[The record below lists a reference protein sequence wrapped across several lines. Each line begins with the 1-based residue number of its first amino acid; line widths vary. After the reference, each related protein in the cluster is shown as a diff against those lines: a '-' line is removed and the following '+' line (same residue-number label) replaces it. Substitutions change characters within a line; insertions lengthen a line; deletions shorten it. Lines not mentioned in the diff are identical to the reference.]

1 MQSRLYD
8 SITVLSH
15 FIAMILIIV
24 IFLITNSI
32 YLILFTALLPLY
44 LILLNLDNV
53 DKYFRYLKNYVFII
67 LLIFLLIVL
76 ITRHITFMLVFK
88 YIIIVLIVNNFISRL
103 TFKKTNTLLCRLLFL
118 LPGRDIISYKL
129 TLKLYYINSI
139 FMSKD
144 EIAKFQEERNNRR
157 SGLRYGLLSRIEYA
171 EYKRDKLDSNL
182 KTSFYKVERENP
194 TLLSVLNVLLFIIIL
209 IVLII
214 RK

>member
-8 SITVLSH
+8 SITILSH

-24 IFLITNSI
+24 IFLITDSI
-32 YLILFTALLPLY
+32 YLVLFTALLPLY

-53 DKYFRYLKNYVFII
+53 DRYFRYLKNYLIVT
-67 LLIFLLIVL
+67 LLIFLIIIL

-103 TFKKTNTLLCRLLFL
+103 TFVKTNTLLYRLLFL
-118 LPGRDIISYKL
+118 LPRKDIISYKL

-139 FMSKD
+139 IMAKD
-144 EIAKFQEERNNRR
+144 EITKFQEERNNRR
-157 SGLRYGLLSRIEYA
+157 RGLKYGLLSRIEYA
-171 EYKRDKLDSNL
+171 EYKVDKLDSNL
-182 KTSFYKVERENP
+182 KTSFYKIEREYP
-194 TLLSVLNVLLFIIIL
+194 TLLSVLNVLLFT
-209 IVLII
+209 IVLIVSII

>member
-1 MQSRLYD
+1 MQSKLYD
-8 SITVLSH
+8 SITILSH

-24 IFLITNSI
+24 IFLITDSI

-53 DKYFRYLKNYVFII
+53 GRYFRYLKNYLIVI
-67 LLIFLLIVL
+67 LLIFLIIFL
-76 ITRHITFMLVFK
+76 ITRHITFMMVFK

-103 TFKKTNTLLCRLLFL
+103 TFEKTNTLLYRLLFF
-118 LPGRDIISYKL
+118 LPRRDIISYKL
-129 TLKLYYINSI
+129 TLKLYYLNNI

-157 SGLRYGLLSRIEYA
+157 RGFKYGLLSRIEYA
-171 EYKRDKLDSNL
+171 EYKADKLDSNL
-182 KTSFYKVERENP
+182 KTGFYKIEREYP
-194 TLLSVLNVLLFIIIL
+194 TLLSVLNVLLFTVVL
-209 IVLII
+209 IVSII